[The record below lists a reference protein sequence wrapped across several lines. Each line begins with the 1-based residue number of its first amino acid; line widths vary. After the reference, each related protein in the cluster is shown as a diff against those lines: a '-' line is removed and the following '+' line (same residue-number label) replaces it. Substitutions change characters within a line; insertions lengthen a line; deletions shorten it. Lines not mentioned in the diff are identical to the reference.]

1 MIAIVAPWLL
11 SGLPLLGALATLAVW
26 SRPEQ
31 VKSLAVTTAVISF
44 ASTVGLSL
52 ILTVPPEG
60 WLLVYL
66 LPLAALVSIL
76 GQPVE
81 PEHRSA
87 WSFTLVFLGLGL
99 AALTS
104 ESLLRPLSLCVLF
117 GLVIGLLYRH
127 HSALWPMSWWGIG
140 AFVLGAVAAALSVV
154 AGYNHDL
161 IALTSASSLIVCA
174 ILLPLVPFHDGY
186 FTALTRLPGNLPSFV
201 VVLFPAL
208 GLHVLVTIVP
218 TVPAVIATTIML
230 FALIGALYGA
240 FKALAQSRPRLL
252 LAYGSLSF
260 FSMMWWF
267 AEATTVSTPSASVF
281 VGAVAFGTSGLLI
294 AWQVIR
300 TRYGDDVDPSA
311 ISGLVSTMPRY
322 AVLLSLLALAVMGLP
337 PFGVF
342 AGFIG
347 LAFTSPVASSVALF
361 GILIAWLISSWYILD
376 AVQSLLFG
384 RQRTD
389 LRYTDVIRSEFAAL
403 LMVVLIVLALG
414 LVPTSLWAPDAI
426 VSSHN
431 AVMGSWAW
439 NR

>member
-1 MIAIVAPWLL
+1 MIRQLAPWLL
-11 SGLPLLGALATLAVW
+11 GGLPITGALLTLTFW
-26 SRPEQ
+26 SNAAR
-31 VKSLAVTTAVISF
+31 VKNLAVTIATISF
-44 ASTVGLSL
+44 AATVGLSSL
-52 ILTVPPEG
+52 LTVPPEG
-60 WLLVYL
+60 LLLVYL
-66 LPLAALVSIL
+66 LPLAACVSIL

-87 WSFTLVFLGLGL
+87 WSMTLVFLGLGL

-104 ESLLRPLSLCVLF
+104 ESLLEPLSLLVLF
-117 GLVIGLLYRH
+117 VLVISLLYRH
-127 HSALWPMSWWGIG
+127 HSALWPVSWWGIG
-140 AFVLGAVAAALSVV
+140 VFGLGAVASTTHFFADQPVTTL
-154 AGYNHDL
+154 
-161 IALTSASSLIVCA
+161 SSLLVCA

-201 VVLFPAL
+201 VVLLPAL
-208 GLHVLVTIVP
+208 GLHGLVTIMP
-218 TVPAVIATTIML
+218 TVPAAVATTIMI
-230 FALIGALYGA
+230 FSLIGALYGA
-240 FKALAQSRPRLL
+240 IKALSQSRLRLL

-267 AEATTVSTPSASVF
+267 AASTTVTTPSAAVF
-281 VGAVAFGTSGLLI
+281 VGAVSLGTSGLLI

-322 AVLLSLLALAVMGLP
+322 AVLLSFIGLAVMGLP

-347 LAFTSPVASSVALF
+347 LAVTSPVASSVALF
-361 GILIAWLISSWYILD
+361 GILLAWLTSSWYILD
-376 AVQSLLFG
+376 AIQSLLFG

-389 LRYTDVIRSEFAAL
+389 LRYTDLVQFEFAAL
-403 LMVVLIVLALG
+403 LIIVLIVLALG
-414 LVPTSLWAPDAI
+414 IVPASLFAPGTM
-426 VSSHN
+426 VSATG
-431 AVMGSWAW
+431 AVMESLAW